1 MELSHSLTLN
11 EEALL
16 QIPEAQQP
24 MFIFEWLRFLDK
36 VLVAA
41 QKSDIKG
48 CQKKLVQ
55 QLTDLIEKSQGPPT
69 RKLIASCL
77 STLFSVGDTFLLFD
91 TVNKCND
98 ILKNKDD
105 SPSLVNTKLAA
116 MCCVGSMY
124 EKLGRMMGRSYEETV
139 HILIKSLKSAD
150 SQTRIAIM
158 QTLEKILLLWDWFY
172 FQCLLEMVK
181 HATDMESLATLCF
194 RALDGSNYE
203 VRLCIAKLL
212 GALVAS
218 TQHQPKG
225 NTPMVSQP
233 SNKNVKTTT
242 LEEALGVLQTGF
254 LKGGGGF
261 LKGTGEIIKGTAG
274 VNREVR
280 VGVTH
285 AYVEFI
291 KIVGGPWLERNL
303 SPVLNHILELV
314 AKVAQPKVAT
324 SHVDA
329 VYSRKCVSFI
339 LRSVLGKLL
348 SEKAQTSALKEI
360 TLIVTKHLAVMD
372 VSSDSKDY
380 HQETAFSQHLLV
392 CALQEMSSLILGLGT
407 TANNVLSDKSCNLL
421 ETVMISL
428 IHPSQAVRLASAWC
442 LRCICVAVPSQ
453 CTPLIDRCIECIEM
467 MKNSPEAISGYSYA
481 LAAVLGGVKLSCLG
495 IPHTKGKVIFNTA
508 EELLRSANQNSRLSL
523 HRTQAGWL
531 LIGAIITLGVPV
543 VRKLMPRM
551 LLLWRNSFP
560 QSKEKLDSEKER
572 GEAFTWQVTLEGRA
586 GALSAMYSFAYHC
599 PELLTPDHTRRLLVP
614 ISKAIE
620 MMASIGSVLKTYGQN
635 LKAPAAMVR
644 LRLYETL
651 SLLSSQCFED
661 KYLFFSLQTVN
672 SVAGS
677 GALEHDICCL
687 YRALPE
693 GETIPGP
700 LPLGIAV
707 VDASVVLFG
716 SLFPK
721 DARCKTLDAKVSMDE
736 LHEAILKMKSGKS
749 PGPDGILS
757 EQLKNLSIYWL
768 NELRILFDDIM
779 ENNNVPQSL
788 AKLDMVMIFKKG
800 DKNLP
805 ENYRSIALLNNIFKI
820 FTHILADRIYTW
832 AEENSVINEGQ
843 MGFRRKRGC
852 VDGIFVLSSIVHLR
866 MRSMNRMVYA
876 VFIDF
881 QRAFSSVPHDKM
893 WKALF
898 KLGLSGNIIRT
909 IATLY
914 LNTRARVR
922 TQNGEHTKEVKITR
936 GLLEGDP
943 LSALLFILYITD
955 MEDFLRERGIRGVSV
970 NNSQD
975 LLLLMY
981 ADDLVLL
988 ADSRVQLQNI
998 LNLLEIYCDEKGLT
1012 VNVKK
1017 SNVVIFKQGRR
1028 SAQDTF
1034 RYKGEEV
1041 EVKNTFTYLGV
1052 MFSSSGLFLQAASQA
1067 VMKASVASS
1076 SIIKTLIKTRSQSWE
1091 TKIHLFETIAKS
1103 TLLYAAEVWSHRYL
1117 EEVERCQMRFYK
1129 TVLQISRSTPGYI
1142 VRCELG
1148 ITKIAYYA
1156 IKQTIIW
1163 WIKILSMPEHRYPKI
1178 CYYTL
1183 MRRHTANPDMKYN
1196 WVTQLHSILREAGK
1210 LCLWESQ
1217 DPELVKTEIDSL
1229 LDFYKQKYIM
1239 EDENRRVLSSYS
1251 VIYKTIADGHTMK
1264 SYLNIDCP
1272 IQVTRTFSQLRAAG
1286 ANRVYINLKGNIH
1299 SWNTTELCT
1308 MCNLAVLET
1317 LQHVICECPMYA
1329 DVRSVFLKPILDQGN
1344 TLEQV
1349 LFNVDCSSM
1358 TSKLYAIHNFVC
1370 EAMKIRAFRTLS
1382 SSHLLLRKA
1391 AVSCLRQL
1399 TQREAKEVC
1408 EHALILIEEKKD
1420 FNEDEK
1426 FASQLP
1432 HEGGAFYTSDTMDS
1446 CRSYYSETWPAVLH
1460 ATSLWLNN
1468 EGKYFDVNA
1477 TERKNS
1483 DTETFHLMFGA
1494 VSILPTLLYLLTGII
1509 KETATKTAQDNSVL
1523 ASKPSITAALHALKT
1538 LCGYHSS
1545 MPVQVKQQW
1554 NSLLQSALAKVIDLA
1569 KTVAGTNET
1578 KTDEVTMMLALAVFI
1593 LHVPSEVIAA
1603 PNLQYPCINHFRQ
1616 CVQSENIQVWSL
1628 HALSLIADSGGPM
1641 FRGYVENALSLA
1653 IKLLLTVPQSFV
1665 DVHQCIGKVLSALIT
1680 TVGPELQGN
1689 SRSISMA
1696 RSSFLCACTMMQ
1708 DHDDPS
1714 VQAEA
1719 IACLQ
1724 QLHLFAP
1731 RHVNLS
1737 SLVPTLCRKNELKTL
1752 ASHWL
1757 NVLKDYALLS
1767 LPPDTLVMTETGLP
1781 GMLFNM
1787 LNTETDSK
1795 LIKYTHDT
1803 LISMLNMLAADNLS
1817 PWLSLIK
1824 SVLTVASDAS
1834 INEDT
1839 TSTGGTSH
1847 SSHLNIEDDE
1857 HDDADDDQSE
1867 FHTEEKAHVNIMPR
1881 WPTRVF
1887 AAECVRKIIAVCMS
1901 AVPGPNPHFDLALAK
1916 ELVATKNKS
1925 DYLVLHLSELVRM
1938 AFMAAT
1944 SDSDPL
1950 RLEGLHTLKDIID
1963 RFSGI
1968 PEPEFPGHLLLEQ
1981 YQAQVGAALRPAFS
1995 PDTASHVTAA
2005 ACKVCSSWI
2014 GSGVARDLND
2024 LRRVHQLLVS
2034 SLVKLSGPHRGNPIY
2049 NESLTT
2055 LETLAI
2061 LKAWAEV
2068 YVVAM
2073 TNNGPLPLRG
2083 PLQGPLPHE
2092 GGAFYTSDTMDSC
2105 RSYYSE
2111 TWPAVLHATSLWLNN
2126 EGKYFDVNATERKN
2140 SDTETFHLM
2149 FGICMEALCNTQ
2161 ILENTD
2167 IIVTSLKALYTLLD
2181 SVGAR
2186 QILTA
2191 NKSLPIELCN
2201 VIHRLILTKDS
2212 GCVQEIAMKVVK
2224 QIVQAV
2230 QEDLDALKKKKLREL
2245 APANQEQLASEEIEL
2260 LGEGG
2265 SNGTL
2270 KPGESIVFSL
2280 LEVCLCLVVRRLP
2293 ALNPTPL
2300 VSPIFTKSLVQNEES
2315 GHVIL
2320 ATAINVM
2327 QMLPRLCS
2335 PHGKYLYM

>member
-16 QIPEAQQP
+16 QIPEAQRP

-98 ILKNKDD
+98 ILKNRDD

-158 QTLEKILLLWDWFY
+158 QTLEKICSGMGSAISNVHKDIYKACRYCLTDRVMSVRCATAK
-172 FQCLLEMVK
+172 CLLEMVK
-181 HATDMESLATLCF
+181 HATFLHNNEMESLATLCF
-194 RALDGSNYE
+194 RALDGSNYD

-212 GALVAS
+212 GALIAT

-225 NTPMVSQP
+225 NAPLVSQP
-233 SNKNVKTTT
+233 SNKNIKTTT
-242 LEEALGVLQTGF
+242 LEEALGILQTGF
-254 LKGGGGF
+254 LKGGVGF

-303 SPVLNHILELV
+303 SAVLNHILELV
-314 AKVAQPKVAT
+314 ANPKVAT

-360 TLIVTKHLAVMD
+360 TLIVTKHLAAMD

-392 CALQEMSSLILGLGT
+392 CALQEMSTLILGLGT
-407 TANNVLSDKSCNLL
+407 TANNGLNEKSCNLL

-453 CTPLIDRCIECIEM
+453 CTPLIDRCVNSVEL

-651 SLLSSQCFED
+651 SLLSNQCFED
-661 KYLFFSLQTVN
+661 CVTGSYRSNLLALLVSELTLGENPANTTTSHVKTFCHSGESVLLGSGLQETDHRIIEDQLQTVN

-693 GETIPGP
+693 GDTIPGP

-707 VDASVVLFG
+707 VDASVILFG
-716 SLFPK
+716 FLFPK
-721 DARCKTLDAKVSMDE
+721 ISNKHRLKILDCFADYIKHAKSARADAVTTNVFAALLCS
-736 LHEAILKMKSGKS
+736 
-749 PGPDGILS
+749 
-757 EQLKNLSIYWL
+757 LKNV
-768 NELRILFDDIM
+768 N
-779 ENNNVPQSL
+779 
-788 AKLDMVMIFKKG
+788 
-800 DKNLP
+800 
-805 ENYRSIALLNNIFKI
+805 
-820 FTHILADRIYTW
+820 
-832 AEENSVINEGQ
+832 
-843 MGFRRKRGC
+843 
-852 VDGIFVLSSIVHLR
+852 
-866 MRSMNRMVYA
+866 
-876 VFIDF
+876 
-881 QRAFSSVPHDKM
+881 
-893 WKALF
+893 
-898 KLGLSGNIIRT
+898 
-909 IATLY
+909 
-914 LNTRARVR
+914 
-922 TQNGEHTKEVKITR
+922 EVKANI
-936 GLLEGDP
+936 GQ
-943 LSALLFILYITD
+943 
-955 MEDFLRERGIRGVSV
+955 ED
-970 NNSQD
+970 
-975 LLLLMY
+975 
-981 ADDLVLL
+981 
-988 ADSRVQLQNI
+988 
-998 LNLLEIYCDEKGLT
+998 
-1012 VNVKK
+1012 VKK
-1017 SNVVIFKQGRR
+1017 
-1028 SAQDTF
+1028 A
-1034 RYKGEEV
+1034 
-1041 EVKNTFTYLGV
+1041 
-1052 MFSSSGLFLQAASQA
+1052 
-1067 VMKASVASS
+1067 
-1076 SIIKTLIKTRSQSWE
+1076 
-1091 TKIHLFETIAKS
+1091 
-1103 TLLYAAEVWSHRYL
+1103 
-1117 EEVERCQMRFYK
+1117 
-1129 TVLQISRSTPGYI
+1129 
-1142 VRCELG
+1142 
-1148 ITKIAYYA
+1148 
-1156 IKQTIIW
+1156 
-1163 WIKILSMPEHRYPKI
+1163 
-1178 CYYTL
+1178 
-1183 MRRHTANPDMKYN
+1183 
-1196 WVTQLHSILREAGK
+1196 
-1210 LCLWESQ
+1210 
-1217 DPELVKTEIDSL
+1217 
-1229 LDFYKQKYIM
+1229 
-1239 EDENRRVLSSYS
+1239 
-1251 VIYKTIADGHTMK
+1251 
-1264 SYLNIDCP
+1264 
-1272 IQVTRTFSQLRAAG
+1272 
-1286 ANRVYINLKGNIH
+1286 
-1299 SWNTTELCT
+1299 
-1308 MCNLAVLET
+1308 
-1317 LQHVICECPMYA
+1317 
-1329 DVRSVFLKPILDQGN
+1329 
-1344 TLEQV
+1344 
-1349 LFNVDCSSM
+1349 
-1358 TSKLYAIHNFVC
+1358 
-1370 EAMKIRAFRTLS
+1370 
-1382 SSHLLLRKA
+1382 
-1391 AVSCLRQL
+1391 
-1399 TQREAKEVC
+1399 
-1408 EHALILIEEKKD
+1408 
-1420 FNEDEK
+1420 
-1426 FASQLP
+1426 
-1432 HEGGAFYTSDTMDS
+1432 
-1446 CRSYYSETWPAVLH
+1446 
-1460 ATSLWLNN
+1460 ATSLILGTLGSHTASLRCAAGEALGRLAQAVGDARFTAELAQNSFDRLKSARDVTSRTGHSLALGCLHRYVGGMGSSQHLN
-1468 EGKYFDVNA
+1468 
-1477 TERKNS
+1477 TS
-1483 DTETFHLMFGA
+1483 
-1494 VSILPTLLYLLTGII
+1494 VSIL
-1509 KETATKTAQDNSVL
+1509 
-1523 ASKPSITAALHALKT
+1523 
-1538 LCGYHSS
+1538 
-1545 MPVQVKQQW
+1545 
-1554 NSLLQSALAKVIDLA
+1554 
-1569 KTVAGTNET
+1569 
-1578 KTDEVTMMLALAVFI
+1578 LALAQDPTSPV
-1593 LHVPSEVIAA
+1593 V
-1603 PNLQYPCINHFRQ
+1603 
-1616 CVQSENIQVWSL
+1616 QVWSL

-1719 IACLQ
+1719 ISCLQ

-1737 SLVPTLCRKNELKTL
+1737 SLVPTLCRTL
-1752 ASHWL
+1752 SSSHL
-1757 NVLKDYALLS
+1757 LLRKAAVSCLRQLTQREAKEVCEHALTLIEEQKDYS
-1767 LPPDTLVMTETGLP
+1767 EEENTLVMTETGLP

-1803 LISMLNMLAADNLS
+1803 LISMLHMLAADNLS

-1834 INEDT
+1834 LTEDSLNSGAP
-1839 TSTGGTSH
+1839 STAQF
-1847 SSHLNIEDDE
+1847 SHLTEDDE

-1887 AAECVRKIIAVCMS
+1887 AAECVRKIIAVCVQTGNM
-1901 AVPGPNPHFDLALAK
+1901 AHFDLALAR
-1916 ELVATKNKS
+1916 ELVASKNKS
-1925 DYLVLHLSELVRM
+1925 DYLVLHLSELIRM

-2055 LETLAI
+2055 LETLSI

-2073 TNNGPLPLRG
+2073 TNNGHSLVLNSTDSTNNNINTTRPNDNDRDSQDDDFGNFESPSNNLLSLVQPELKTLACHWLNVLRDYALLSLPPEFG
-2083 PLQGPLPHE
+2083 SQLPHE

-2126 EGKYFDVNATERKN
+2126 EGKYFNVEASERKTT
-2140 SDTETFHLM
+2140 DTETFHLL
-2149 FGICMEALCNTQ
+2149 FGICMEAMCNSQ
-2161 ILENTD
+2161 ILDNSD

-2186 QILTA
+2186 QILTS

-2201 VIHRLILTKDS
+2201 VVHRLILTKDN
-2212 GCVQEIAMKVVK
+2212 GCVQEIAMKVIK

-2230 QEDLDALKKKKLREL
+2230 QEDLDTLKKKKLREL
-2245 APANQEQLASEEIEL
+2245 APANQEQLVSEEIEL

-2265 SNGTL
+2265 SNGSL

-2280 LEVCLCLVVRRLP
+2280 LEVCLCIVVRRLP

-2300 VSPIFTKSLVQNEES
+2300 VSPIFNKSLVQNEES

-2320 ATAINVM
+2320 ATAIQVM

-2335 PHGKYLYM
+2335 PQGAVSILPTLLYLLTGIIKETATKTSHDPTVLATKPSVTAALHALKTLCGFHTAMTFQVKQQWNSLLQSALAKMIDLAKTVAGDNETKTDEVTMMLALAVFILHVPSEVIAAPNLQYPCINHFRQCVQSDNIQVRIKCVQTLRTLFTHSDPCVSNGYIHSLAPRIVQYLYATERTSIDSELKLQFVLELIYTAETLVKLSQPKNRGHTFQGTQMLSILVPILIKFLIDRTDSSYVNKHARALHEQSIQILMKVGPLYPQEFKSLMSECPDLRIKLEAAIKSNNVSNQQRQNANNRTANVTTAPTIKLKTNFANFN

>member
-158 QTLEKILLLWDWFY
+158 QTLEKICSGMGSAIANVHKDIYKACRSCLTDRVMSVRCATAK
-172 FQCLLEMVK
+172 CLLEMVK

-661 KYLFFSLQTVN
+661 CVTGTYRSNLLGLLVSELTLGENPANTTTSHVKTFCYSGESVLLGSGLQETDHRIIEDQLQTVN

-721 DARCKTLDAKVSMDE
+721 ISNKHRLKILDCFSDYIKHAKSARADAVTTNVFAALLCS
-736 LHEAILKMKSGKS
+736 
-749 PGPDGILS
+749 
-757 EQLKNLSIYWL
+757 LKN
-768 NELRILFDDIM
+768 
-779 ENNNVPQSL
+779 
-788 AKLDMVMIFKKG
+788 
-800 DKNLP
+800 
-805 ENYRSIALLNNIFKI
+805 
-820 FTHILADRIYTW
+820 
-832 AEENSVINEGQ
+832 
-843 MGFRRKRGC
+843 
-852 VDGIFVLSSIVHLR
+852 
-866 MRSMNRMVYA
+866 
-876 VFIDF
+876 
-881 QRAFSSVPHDKM
+881 
-893 WKALF
+893 
-898 KLGLSGNIIRT
+898 
-909 IATLY
+909 
-914 LNTRARVR
+914 
-922 TQNGEHTKEVKITR
+922 
-936 GLLEGDP
+936 
-943 LSALLFILYITD
+943 
-955 MEDFLRERGIRGVSV
+955 V
-970 NNSQD
+970 ND
-975 LLLLMY
+975 
-981 ADDLVLL
+981 V
-988 ADSRVQLQNI
+988 
-998 LNLLEIYCDEKGLT
+998 
-1012 VNVKK
+1012 
-1017 SNVVIFKQGRR
+1017 
-1028 SAQDTF
+1028 
-1034 RYKGEEV
+1034 
-1041 EVKNTFTYLGV
+1041 
-1052 MFSSSGLFLQAASQA
+1052 
-1067 VMKASVASS
+1067 
-1076 SIIKTLIKTRSQSWE
+1076 
-1091 TKIHLFETIAKS
+1091 
-1103 TLLYAAEVWSHRYL
+1103 
-1117 EEVERCQMRFYK
+1117 
-1129 TVLQISRSTPGYI
+1129 
-1142 VRCELG
+1142 
-1148 ITKIAYYA
+1148 
-1156 IKQTIIW
+1156 
-1163 WIKILSMPEHRYPKI
+1163 
-1178 CYYTL
+1178 
-1183 MRRHTANPDMKYN
+1183 
-1196 WVTQLHSILREAGK
+1196 
-1210 LCLWESQ
+1210 
-1217 DPELVKTEIDSL
+1217 
-1229 LDFYKQKYIM
+1229 
-1239 EDENRRVLSSYS
+1239 
-1251 VIYKTIADGHTMK
+1251 
-1264 SYLNIDCP
+1264 
-1272 IQVTRTFSQLRAAG
+1272 
-1286 ANRVYINLKGNIH
+1286 KGNIGQ
-1299 SWNTTELCT
+1299 E
-1308 MCNLAVLET
+1308 
-1317 LQHVICECPMYA
+1317 
-1329 DVRSVFLKPILDQGN
+1329 DVK
-1344 TLEQV
+1344 
-1349 LFNVDCSSM
+1349 
-1358 TSKLYAIHNFVC
+1358 
-1370 EAMKIRAFRTLS
+1370 
-1382 SSHLLLRKA
+1382 KA
-1391 AVSCLRQL
+1391 A
-1399 TQREAKEVC
+1399 TT
-1408 EHALILIEEKKD
+1408 LILGTLGS
-1420 FNEDEK
+1420 NT
-1426 FASQLP
+1426 ASLRCAAGEALGRLAQAVGDARFTAELAQNSFDRLKSARDVTSRTG
-1432 HEGGAFYTSDTMDS
+1432 HSLALGCLHRYVGGMGSSQHLNTS
-1446 CRSYYSETWPAVLH
+1446 
-1460 ATSLWLNN
+1460 
-1468 EGKYFDVNA
+1468 
-1477 TERKNS
+1477 
-1483 DTETFHLMFGA
+1483 
-1494 VSILPTLLYLLTGII
+1494 VSIL
-1509 KETATKTAQDNSVL
+1509 
-1523 ASKPSITAALHALKT
+1523 
-1538 LCGYHSS
+1538 
-1545 MPVQVKQQW
+1545 
-1554 NSLLQSALAKVIDLA
+1554 
-1569 KTVAGTNET
+1569 
-1578 KTDEVTMMLALAVFI
+1578 LALAQDPTSPV
-1593 LHVPSEVIAA
+1593 V
-1603 PNLQYPCINHFRQ
+1603 
-1616 CVQSENIQVWSL
+1616 QVWSL

-1737 SLVPTLCRKNELKTL
+1737 SLVPTLCRTLSSSHLLLRKAAVSCLRQLTQREAKEVCEHALILIEEKKDFNEDE
-1752 ASHWL
+1752 
-1757 NVLKDYALLS
+1757 N
-1767 LPPDTLVMTETGLP
+1767 TLVMTETGLP

-2073 TNNGPLPLRG
+2073 TNNGHSLVLNTSDTTNNNMNNRTSQLNDNREDNNDDDDFGNFESPSNNLLSLVQPELKTLASHWLNVLKDYALLSLP
-2083 PLQGPLPHE
+2083 PEFASQLPHE

-2126 EGKYFDVNATERKN
+2126 EGKYFDVNATERKA

-2335 PHGKYLYM
+2335 PHGAVSILPTLLYLLTGIIKETATKTAQDNSVLASKPSITAALHALKTLCGYHSSMPVQVKQQWNSLLQSALAKVIDLAKTVAGTNETKTDEVTMMLALAVFILHVPSEVIAAPNLQYPCINHFRQCVQSENIQVRIKCVQTLRTLFSHPDSSVSNGYIHALAPRVVQYLYATEKTSIDSELKLQFVLELIYTAENLVKLSQPKNRTQMLSILVPILIKFLADRTESSYVNKHLRSLHDQSIQILMKIGPLYPQEFKSLMSESPDLRLKLEAAIKSNNVTNQRKEVNRTATNVITTATPTIKLKTNFGNFN